1 MGLKDYQAKR
11 DFRRTPEPRGDV
23 GASQTGRLYAIQKHD
38 ARRLHYDLRLEH
50 EGVLLSWALPK
61 GPSLDPRE
69 KRLAVHVEDHPVAY
83 GDFEGVIP
91 AGYGAG
97 TVMLWDTGT
106 WEPIGDFAAA
116 LAAGK
121 PKFILH
127 GRKLRGAWTLIRMK
141 GQAGEGDKNWL
152 LIKERDGEVRG
163 EDDYSVIDHE
173 PLSVATGR
181 KMSEIAAARD
191 RMWTTAGVE
200 GAAATTQTRAQPA
213 ATPTDADIAN
223 LPGARK
229 AAWPKRL
236 TPQLA
241 TDTPTPPDGD
251 EWLHEIALRGL
262 RILALLH
269 TGEIQLVDVDGTD
282 RTHALRD
289 VARAAAR
296 WPIEDTLLDGVVV
309 ALGAGGA
316 TDRATFEE
324 ALASGRSDQLQYHV
338 FDLPYCG
345 GYDLRK
351 TPLLARKQL
360 LQRILTAA
368 LPATVPP
375 ASRPAGNGPP
385 SITGG
390 VVHYNDHV
398 LGHGAAVFA
407 QAAKLGAPGIISK
420 RVDSPYAG
428 RRTKTWLHARIETTR
443 EGEASAEPPLAT
455 SRTGAA
461 PVTAVEP
468 GFMLHGVRVT
478 HPDRML
484 YPEEEV
490 TKRTLAEYYA
500 AVAEHMLP
508 HVAGR
513 PLSLFRCPR
522 GYEHESFFQKHLGD
536 AEYAHLREAPVRGAE
551 GKEPY
556 IALDDVAGLVTLAQL
571 SVLEV
576 HPWGCREDAIEKP
589 DRLIFDLDPDPA
601 LPWRQLVAGAR
612 QARDLLAEHGLQSW
626 VKTSGGKGLHVVV
639 PFVRRGNWE
648 QIKTFTMGIAK
659 ELARRHP
666 QRFVASLALWARQGK
681 IFVDYLRNVRGATCV
696 APYSP
701 RARAGATVS
710 APLHWEELD
719 VHPVVYTINSLPRRL
734 AMLRVDPWEGYL
746 ECRQALK
753 R

>member
-11 DFRRTPEPRGDV
+11 DFRRTPEPRGAV
-23 GASQTGRLYAIQKHD
+23 AASQTGRLYAIQKHD
-38 ARRLHYDLRLEH
+38 ARQLHYDLRLEH
-50 EGVLLSWALPK
+50 EGVLLSWAVPK

-91 AGYGAG
+91 EGYGAG

-127 GRKLRGAWTLIRMK
+127 GQKLRGAWTLVRMK

-152 LIKERDGEVRG
+152 LIKERDGEVRN
-163 EDDYSVIDHE
+163 EDDYSVIDRE

-191 RMWTTAGVE
+191 RTWTTAGVE
-200 GAAATTQTRAQPA
+200 GAAATQTHEAPA
-213 ATPTDADIAN
+213 PTDVDIAG
-223 LPGARK
+223 LPGARQT
-229 AAWPKRL
+229 AWPKQL
-236 TPQLA
+236 TPQHA
-241 TDTPTPPDGD
+241 SETRQPPAGD
-251 EWLHEIALRGL
+251 KWLHEIALRGV
-262 RILALLH
+262 RMLALLRD
-269 TGEIQLVDVDGTD
+269 GEIQLVDDDGHD
-282 RTHALRD
+282 RTRVLRD

-296 WPIEDTLLDGVVV
+296 WPIENTVLDGVVV

-316 TDRATFEE
+316 TDRATLDES
-324 ALASGRSDQLQYHV
+324 LASGRSDQLQYHV

-351 TPLLARKQL
+351 TPLLERKQL
-360 LQRILTAA
+360 LQRVLATAA
-368 LPATVPP
+368 RMATASEPRSAGSNLPA
-375 ASRPAGNGPP
+375 AL
-385 SITGG
+385 GG
-390 VVHYNDHV
+390 VVYYGDHV
-398 LGHGAAVFA
+398 LGHGATVFA

-420 RVDSPYAG
+420 QIDSPYTG
-428 RRTKTWLHARIETTR
+428 RRTKTWLHARIEMTR
-443 EGEASAEPPLAT
+443 EGEAPAEPPLAT

-468 GFMLHGVRVT
+468 GFVLLGVRVT
-478 HPDRML
+478 HPDRVL

-500 AVAEHMLP
+500 AVAERMLP

-536 AEYAHLREAPVRGAE
+536 ATYAHLREAPVRGAE

-639 PFVRRGNWE
+639 PFVRHGNWE

-719 VHPVVYTINSLPRRL
+719 THPIVYTINSLPRRL
-734 AMLRVDPWEGYL
+734 AMLRVDPWDGFL
-746 ECRQALK
+746 ACRQSLE